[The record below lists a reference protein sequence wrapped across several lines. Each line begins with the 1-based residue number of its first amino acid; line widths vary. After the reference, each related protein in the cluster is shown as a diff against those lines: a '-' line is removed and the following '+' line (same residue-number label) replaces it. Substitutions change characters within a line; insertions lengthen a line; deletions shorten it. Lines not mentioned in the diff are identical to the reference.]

1 MSGSFADRQIPRP
14 LMPFY
19 LCGGTGTCRDASVG
33 LKAFVFKL
41 LNCVE
46 HIVIWGAW
54 LGRHTC

>member
-1 MSGSFADRQIPRP
+1 MGASLIVKYHDL

-19 LCGGTGTCRDASVG
+19 LFGDTGTCREASVG